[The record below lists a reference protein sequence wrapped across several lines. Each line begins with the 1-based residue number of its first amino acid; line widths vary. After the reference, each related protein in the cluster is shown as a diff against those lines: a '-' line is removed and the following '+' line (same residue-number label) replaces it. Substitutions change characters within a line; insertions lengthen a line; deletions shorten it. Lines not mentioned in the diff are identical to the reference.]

1 MMPITTDTP
10 PTQLSS
16 VQQPMYISRIIA
28 YGVAAAVALTGLFL
42 DFFPI
47 NTVAFIAAAI
57 LIPHIFHLIHQKV
70 GSDHRDQV
78 GIGFFIFDAA
88 LCGFFLAAIQLPIEI
103 AILFL
108 IMLNTAAVLTGN
120 LTTWLFCCL
129 ALVAGVST
137 SFATTGF
144 LNFGEP
150 PIELLYTA
158 SIGAAIFLGVMAFY
172 GSRKQ
177 QELNAMQT
185 NYQGKLVHIQELSD
199 QVSRYVAPQ
208 IWDSIFTGR
217 REAKLETQRKKL
229 VVFFSDIVGFSSL
242 SEQME
247 ADSFTDLL
255 NGYLT
260 EMSQIALKYGGTI
273 DKFIG
278 DGIMIFFGDPKSKGT
293 KRDALACVAMAIE
306 MRRHMLKMRKQ
317 WSEQGMMAPLQI
329 RMGINT
335 GYCTVGNFGT
345 ETRMDYTIIG
355 KEVNLASRL
364 ESQADAGE
372 ILISHE
378 TYSLIKDKIM
388 CRQRGTAMVKGFR
401 DPVPLYQVVDYRRDL
416 GANPGF
422 MNHETEGF
430 SLYLESDKMRTSEK
444 EKVADALE
452 KAATKLRGQVRTRAT
467 APQRKAA
474 STQSKAS
481 SQSKASAQSK
491 VSSQTKTSSQ
501 TKAPSQATRPKPIPP
516 KSL

>member
-1 MMPITTDTP
+1 MPITDTDT
-10 PTQLSS
+10 TNTSS
-16 VQQPMYISRIIA
+16 LQQPMYISRIIA

-47 NTVAFIAAAI
+47 NAVAFIGAAI
-57 LIPHIFHLIHQKV
+57 LIPHIFHVIYQRLSENLRHNAAL
-70 GSDHRDQV
+70 
-78 GIGFFIFDAA
+78 GFLVTDAA
-88 LCGFFLAAIQLPIEI
+88 LCGFFLGAIQLPIGI
-103 AILFL
+103 SILFL
-108 IMLNTAAVLTGN
+108 IMLNTAAILTGN

-129 ALVAGVST
+129 ALVGGVSA
-137 SFATTGF
+137 SFATNGF
-144 LNFGEP
+144 LDFGQP
-150 PIELLYTA
+150 PMELLYTA
-158 SIGAAIFLGVMAFY
+158 GAGTAIFLGFIAFY
-172 GSRKQ
+172 GSKKQ
-177 QELNAMQT
+177 QELDDMRDG
-185 NYQGKLVHIQELSD
+185 YQGQLDRIQELSD

-260 EMSQIALKYGGTI
+260 DMSQIALKYGATI

-345 ETRMDYTIIG
+345 ETRMDYTIID

-364 ESQADAGE
+364 ESEADAGE

-430 SLYLESDKMRTSEK
+430 SLYLESDKIRKSEK

-452 KAATKLRGQVRTRAT
+452 KAAARLRGQVRTRTATKPSTGVKTASQAAKPKT
-467 APQRKAA
+467 APAKP
-474 STQSKAS
+474 
-481 SQSKASAQSK
+481 AQ
-491 VSSQTKTSSQ
+491 
-501 TKAPSQATRPKPIPP
+501 PIK
-516 KSL
+516 KS

>member
-1 MMPITTDTP
+1 MPIKTEHETIENHQP
-10 PTQLSS
+10 SI
-16 VQQPMYISRIIA
+16 QQPTYICRIVA
-28 YGVAAAVALTGLFL
+28 YGIAAAITMTGLL
-42 DFFPI
+42 LNFFPVSA
-47 NTVAFIAAAI
+47 VAFIAAAI
-57 LIPHIFHLIHQKV
+57 TIPHVFYLIDRKLV
-70 GSDHRDQV
+70 EEHRPV
-78 GIGFFIFDAA
+78 MGTAFLMMDAA
-88 LCGFFLAAIQLPIEI
+88 ICGYFLAALNFPVGIT
-103 AILFL
+103 ALFL
-108 IMLNTAAVLTGN
+108 IILNTSAVLTGN
-120 LTTWLFCCL
+120 LTSWLFSVL
-129 ALVAGVST
+129 ALVVGVSS
-137 SFATTGF
+137 SFALNGF
-144 LNFGEP
+144 MNLGQLP
-150 PIELLYTA
+150 VELMYTA
-158 SIGAAIFLGVMAFY
+158 SVGTAIFLGVLAFY
-172 GSRKQ
+172 GSQKQ
-177 QELNAMQT
+177 QELDNMQT
-185 NYQGKLVHIQELSD
+185 LHQKQFDHIQELSD

-208 IWDSIFTGR
+208 IWESIFTGR
-217 REAKLETQRKKL
+217 KEAKLETQRKKL

-255 NGYLT
+255 NDYLT
-260 EMSQIALKYGGTI
+260 DMSKIALKYGATI

-278 DGIMIFFGDPKSKGT
+278 DGIMIFFGDPRSKGT

-364 ESQADAGE
+364 ESEADAGE
-372 ILISHE
+372 ILVSHE

-430 SLYLESDKMRTSEK
+430 SLYLESDKIRAGEK
-444 EKVADALE
+444 EKVAEAME
-452 KAATKLRGQVRTRAT
+452 KAAARLRGQVKVRGTT
-467 APQRKAA
+467 
-474 STQSKAS
+474 
-481 SQSKASAQSK
+481 SAQRPSK
-491 VSSQTKTSSQ
+491 TTD
-501 TKAPSQATRPKPIPP
+501 RPKTAAPKRAPHPP
-516 KSL
+516 KT

>member
-1 MMPITTDTP
+1 MPITTATTP
-10 PTQLSS
+10 SS
-16 VQQPMYISRIIA
+16 IQQPMYISRIIA

-42 DFFPI
+42 EFFPVS
-47 NTVAFIAAAI
+47 TVAFIAVAI
-57 LIPHIFHLIHQKV
+57 LIPHLFHLIY
-70 GSDHRDQV
+70 HRV
-78 GIGFFIFDAA
+78 PETGRHNTAIGFLIFDAA
-88 LCGFFLAAIQLPIEI
+88 LCGFFLAAVKLPIGI
-103 AILFL
+103 SVLFL
-108 IMLNTAAVLTGN
+108 IMLNTVAVLSGN
-120 LTTWLFCCL
+120 LTVWLFCCL
-129 ALVAGVST
+129 SLVAGVSA
-137 SFATTGF
+137 SFAATGF
-144 LNFGEP
+144 LYFGEP

-158 SIGAAIFLGVMAFY
+158 SIGTAIFLGVIAYY
-172 GSRKQ
+172 GSQKQ
-177 QELNAMQT
+177 RELDDAQVSH
-185 NYQGKLVHIQELSD
+185 QKQLDHIQELSD

-208 IWDSIFTGR
+208 IWESIFTGR

-247 ADSFTDLL
+247 ADAFTDLL

-260 EMSQIALKYGGTI
+260 DMSQIALKYGGTI

-278 DGIMIFFGDPKSKGT
+278 DAVMVFFGDPKSKGT

-364 ESQADAGE
+364 ESEADAGE

-378 TYSLIKDKIM
+378 TYALIKDKIM

-430 SLYLESDKMRTSEK
+430 SLYLESDKIRISEK

-452 KAATKLRGQVRTRAT
+452 KAATKLRGQVRTRT
-467 APQRKAA
+467 AAAQAAQRKKLQANRADGQA
-474 STQSKAS
+474 SK
-481 SQSKASAQSK
+481 
-491 VSSQTKTSSQ
+491 
-501 TKAPSQATRPKPIPP
+501 PKPIPP
-516 KSL
+516 KS